1 MAKEEHILLK
11 WTVENQKLE
20 LHADIDCNTQH
31 AAAVL
36 VQMFKNNPKLMEEFI
51 TADPD
56 GLSEFSRKSL

>member
-1 MAKEEHILLK
+1 MAKEEHILLR

-56 GLSEFSRKSL
+56 NLSEFSRKSL